1 MNNCQFKKTTIS
13 ILRLILE
20 KNQKS
25 ESTTS
30 KLEISPLEIKI
41 TMDGLPSNVSKLLD
55 DPKMMKDLK
64 GKIGPMIVQKVSE
77 MKTKTFQAQK
87 GRTS

>member
-1 MNNCQFKKTTIS
+1 
-13 ILRLILE
+13 
-20 KNQKS
+20 
-25 ESTTS
+25 
-30 KLEISPLEIKI
+30 
-41 TMDGLPSNVSKLLD
+41 
-55 DPKMMKDLK
+55 MKDLK